1 MQTPVTLVAILTS
14 LETYFV
20 ANKLRKCVKIE
31 FFYFFYRSMGGA
43 AGICMDKTQ
52 INISNKSMNI

>member
-1 MQTPVTLVAILTS
+1 MQTPKAIVAMPMS

-20 ANKLRKCVKIE
+20 ANKPGECAKNE
-31 FFYFFYRSMGGA
+31 FFYFFFIFYRSTERA

-52 INISNKSMNI
+52 INISN